1 MSITTRT
8 THSQKLN
15 HYLQNFALKYEKLH
29 FNDGRYHIFSF
40 CIQNIR
46 RPGWNISSHFVKCS
60 SDLIRGGLVS
70 AHCKKTKF
78 LTTMYYDHVVELI
91 HNMKQDLV

>member
-15 HYLQNFALKYEKLH
+15 HYLKNFALKYEKLH

-70 AHCKKTKF
+70 THCKKQSS
-78 LTTMYYDHVVELI
+78 LQQCIMIML
-91 HNMKQDLV
+91 

>member
-46 RPGWNISSHFVKCS
+46 RPGWNISSHFAKCS
-60 SDLIRGGLVS
+60 SVLIRGGLVS
-70 AHCKKTKF
+70 THCKKQSS
-78 LTTMYYDHVVELI
+78 LQECIMIML
-91 HNMKQDLV
+91 